1 MKTGK
6 PNVDDFIHGGKPA
19 VVVQPEPVNEPAPKK
34 KAAKPATVVK
44 GRKTEDVPAASVE
57 KMVKFPLELPENVRK
72 AVKRFVIDL
81 DKVSMNEYMV
91 QAIIEKL
98 EKDGVEL

>member
-6 PNVDDFIHGGKPA
+6 PNVDDFIRGGKPA
-19 VVVQPEPVNEPAPKK
+19 VVVQPEPVSEPAPKK
-34 KAAKPATVVK
+34 KATKPATAAK
-44 GRKTEDVPAASVE
+44 SRKAEDVSAAPVE

-81 DKVSMNEYMV
+81 NKVSMNEYMV